1 MSQDSD
7 SIDLNGK
14 LLVAMPGMGD
24 PRFDHSVVF
33 MCSHSSEGAMGLIVN
48 KPAKDLEFAD
58 LLKQLDIVPDP
69 DVRPIRVHFG
79 GPVEYGRGFVLHSS
93 EYNRSKDSTL
103 TVGNDYGM
111 TGTLDILED
120 ISQGL
125 GPRKSILA
133 MGYSGWGPGQLEG
146 EIAQNGWL
154 ICDAVPDLVFGSDD
168 DRKWQAALESMGINP
183 LLLSAE
189 GGRA

>member
-1 MSQDSD
+1 MADSD
-7 SIDLNGK
+7 DSFDLNGK

-33 MCSHSSEGAMGLIVN
+33 MCSHSPEGAMGLIVN
-48 KPAKDLEFAD
+48 KPADELKFAD
-58 LLKQLDIVPDP
+58 LLKQLDIEPDS
-69 DVRPIRVHFG
+69 DMRPIKVHFG
-79 GPVEYGRGFVLHSS
+79 GPVEHGRGFVLHSAD
-93 EYNRSKDSTL
+93 YKANDSTL
-103 TVGNDYGM
+103 SVGDAYGM

-120 ISQGL
+120 ISQGV
-125 GPRKSILA
+125 GPDNSLLA

-146 EIAQNGWL
+146 EIQQNGWL
-154 ICDAVPDLVFGSDD
+154 TCDAEPEIIFGKDN

>member
-103 TVGNDYGM
+103 TVGND
-111 TGTLDILED
+111 
-120 ISQGL
+120 
-125 GPRKSILA
+125 
-133 MGYSGWGPGQLEG
+133 
-146 EIAQNGWL
+146 
-154 ICDAVPDLVFGSDD
+154 
-168 DRKWQAALESMGINP
+168 
-183 LLLSAE
+183 
-189 GGRA
+189 